1 MKGIFKIEEYLPLT
15 NQIVVKFSRLNSPK
29 PIDEHKSI
37 SGPVVLDDLVGKV
50 IEGNVTTRSKSLLKM
65 RRVEL

>member
-1 MKGIFKIEEYLPLT
+1 LFIDGLMERHGLSRIE
-15 NQIVVKFSRLNSPK
+15 NQEDKQ
-29 PIDEHKSI
+29 PILDSNKAESI

-50 IEGNVTTRSKSLLKM
+50 IEGNVTTRNKSLLKM